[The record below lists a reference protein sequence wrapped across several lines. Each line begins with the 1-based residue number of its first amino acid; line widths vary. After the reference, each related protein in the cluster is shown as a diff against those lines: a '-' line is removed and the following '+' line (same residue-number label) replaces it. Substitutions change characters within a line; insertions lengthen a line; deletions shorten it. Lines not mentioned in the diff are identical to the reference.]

1 MITEGT
7 LLESRI
13 HEYENILGE
22 SPSSCYSD
30 DLSGIAQTLC
40 KQSDWTDKGAK
51 TILRLA
57 QNYGTFM
64 LRNALAVA
72 IVLGREDGK
81 KGF

>member
-13 HEYENILGE
+13 HEYENILGK
-22 SPSSCYSD
+22 SPSSCYPS
-30 DLSGIAQTLC
+30 DLSGITQTLF
-40 KQSDWTDKGAK
+40 KQADWTDKGAI
-51 TILRLA
+51 TIVQLA

-81 KGF
+81 MGF